1 MWHTG
6 GGGGDDGNSLGGT
19 TNGGREGRRC
29 VGAAVRAACWGVASQ
44 LTVTGGGRG
53 DGVTMATVSAAKAKA
68 MAQDRR
74 LRWCRWSGRGGGS
87 SRPLQPTSHYFSRA
101 DIVQEDNRN
110 RQAAAR
116 LKVEQ
121 SLSHIVDIDVVT
133 TLCPSGNNSITKS
146 RSRYRP
152 PPCIAVWTI
161 FCLEVPVLGRELVKG
176 LNV

>member
-68 MAQDRR
+68 MAMAQVGVVQMVVAGC
-74 LRWCRWSGRGGGS
+74 LLSL
-87 SRPLQPTSHYFSRA
+87 PSHYFSILA
-101 DIVQEDNRN
+101 HEPTLFGN
-110 RQAAAR
+110 RQKEYKPLHGSRRAVCAHHVIRYVQCGINVA
-116 LKVEQ
+116 KVTP
-121 SLSHIVDIDVVT
+121 L
-133 TLCPSGNNSITKS
+133 
-146 RSRYRP
+146 
-152 PPCIAVWTI
+152 
-161 FCLEVPVLGRELVKG
+161 
-176 LNV
+176 

>member
-29 VGAAVRAACWGVASQ
+29 GGAAVRAAGGGVASQ
-44 LTVTGGGRG
+44 VTVTGGGRG

-87 SRPLQPTSHYFSRA
+87 SRPIYNPPLTTSHEPTLFR
-101 DIVQEDNRN
+101 
-110 RQAAAR
+110 
-116 LKVEQ
+116 KTTG
-121 SLSHIVDIDVVT
+121 IDKP
-133 TLCPSGNNSITKS
+133 LHG
-146 RSRYRP
+146 
-152 PPCIAVWTI
+152 
-161 FCLEVPVLGRELVKG
+161 
-176 LNV
+176 

>member
-68 MAQDRR
+68 MAMAQVGVVQMVVAGVP
-74 LRWCRWSGRGGGS
+74 SHY
-87 SRPLQPTSHYFSRA
+87 PLTASQYFSRA
-101 DIVQEDNRN
+101 DVVREDKRSTSHC
-110 RQAAAR
+110 AR
-116 LKVEQ
+116 L
-121 SLSHIVDIDVVT
+121 
-133 TLCPSGNNSITKS
+133 
-146 RSRYRP
+146 
-152 PPCIAVWTI
+152 
-161 FCLEVPVLGRELVKG
+161 
-176 LNV
+176 